1 MNIAILAV
9 GTELLMGKTVNTNA
23 TTLSKMI
30 NALGH
35 NVKYH
40 LTIGDNPQ
48 RLEAS
53 LEYLLTFNDM
63 IITTGGLGPTQ
74 DDLTKEVIAK
84 TMNLDMTYN
93 EEAFRQMAERFK
105 KFKSTMTENNKKQAY
120 LPEGSIPMYNERG
133 TAPGFICEVKDKIIA
148 ALPGPPREMTRMFE
162 KDLGPYL
169 EKKSTQVIASE
180 YINLFGIGES
190 SAESKVEDIISNQTN
205 PTIAIYASIGQ
216 VSLRVTAAAS
226 TEEEAKALLRP
237 VVEKISDRLIDYVVG
252 YGEKN
257 LIQYTMEKL
266 IEHGL
271 SVSLAESCTGGMIA
285 SEFVNFSGAS
295 SFFDRSYVTYS
306 NQAKQEALNVSKKT
320 LDTYGAVSEETCLE
334 MVHGLYDKTQSD
346 VCIAVTGIA
355 GPNGGTEE
363 KPVGLVYIGIK
374 IKDSIQVKQFNFVG
388 DRYVVRR
395 RTMLTSMGMIYK
407 GIKNLH
413 INGK

>member
-23 TTLSKMI
+23 TTLSKLI
-30 NALGH
+30 NELGH

-40 LTIGDNPQ
+40 LTIGDNPD
-48 RLEAS
+48 RLRET
-53 LEYLLTFNDM
+53 LRYLLQFNDM

-74 DDLTKEVIAK
+74 DDLTKEVIAE
-84 TMNLDMTYN
+84 TMGLPMEYN
-93 EEAFRQMAERFK
+93 EEAFHQMAERFK
-105 KFKSTMTENNKKQAY
+105 KYNSTMTENNKKQAY
-120 LPEGSIPMYNERG
+120 IPEGSTPMYNERG
-133 TAPGFICEVKDKIIA
+133 TAPGFICEVNDKIIA
-148 ALPGPPREMTRMFE
+148 ALPGPPREMVRMFE

-169 EKKSTQVIASE
+169 SSKSTQYIVSE

-216 VSLRVTAAAS
+216 VSLRVTAGAS
-226 TEEEAKALLRP
+226 SEEEAKALLKP
-237 VVEKISDRLIDYVVG
+237 VVDQIVERLKDFVIG
-252 YGEKN
+252 FGEKN
-257 LIQYTMEKL
+257 LIQYTIDKI
-266 IEHGL
+266 IENKL

-306 NQAKQEALNVSKKT
+306 NEAKMDALNVNEET
-320 LDTYGAVSEETCLE
+320 LINHGAVSEETCLE
-334 MVHGLYDKTQSD
+334 MIDGLYENTQSD
-346 VCIAVTGIA
+346 ICVAVTGIA

-374 IKDSIQVKQFNFVG
+374 IKDDISIHKYNFVG

-395 RTMLTSMGMIYK
+395 RTLLYSMGLIFD

-413 INGK
+413 